1 MSMTMEEINAALE
14 AVTRFAR
21 IWLQQSAT
29 DGTISTK
36 DIVSCKPLLK
46 KWDAQSTFVFG
57 EFVTYEDGIYRAKSE
72 VSSGVTPNTSSD
84 FWEKIETTSD
94 IVEFNAKSE
103 ITTLENQ
110 QTATNDAV
118 LGLMSMMTMMN

>member
-1 MSMTMEEINAALE
+1 MSMTMEEINSALE

-46 KWDAQSTFVFG
+46 KWDVQSTFVSG
-57 EFVTYEDGIYRAKSE
+57 EFVTYEDGIYRAKSD
-72 VSSGVTPNTSSD
+72 VLPGNVPDASFD
-84 FWEKIETTSD
+84 FWKKIETTSD

-118 LGLMSMMTMMN
+118 LGLMSMMMMG